1 MPPRDPHLH
10 PLLPRL
16 LSVPL
21 PANSLPDANLPR
33 LSPLAG
39 LAPACPEN
47 SPRSNISSL
56 ATPIGNPAW
65 HGALR
70 GFLLRQP
77 LSCLS
82 YFTTKE
88 PIVEKT
94 IPLTK
99 GTKLCTLFTCIAKGT
114 TGVAKELGLRYTAC
128 DCLPPLN
135 SRAQRNRKPKTNSA
149 CSSTNSPCQ
158 TTTLSYHNAA

>member
-56 ATPIGNPAW
+56 ATPLGTVLCGVLYCANHYLA
-65 HGALR
+65 
-70 GFLLRQP
+70 
-77 LSCLS
+77 
-82 YFTTKE
+82 YFTLRLRNPWYQERVFNHARWIKTQTPPRVNTQSPLLCQE
-88 PIVEKT
+88 P
-94 IPLTK
+94 
-99 GTKLCTLFTCIAKGT
+99 
-114 TGVAKELGLRYTAC
+114 
-128 DCLPPLN
+128 
-135 SRAQRNRKPKTNSA
+135 S
-149 CSSTNSPCQ
+149 
-158 TTTLSYHNAA
+158 